1 MKKTLSFVA
10 ALFFMTLTASAQDKP
25 VVCIEDFT
33 NSSNLSA
40 SYAKQLQN
48 EIISGISATTRVT
61 IVQPSSFGKLPKDP
75 TEYENALKAK
85 GVNFILKGTLNDYT
99 TGVSESIIDKKK
111 YSTAVVSYTLS
122 LIDIETHQTVSSDTE
137 KCTYNAGSSD
147 SDALTKAIDAASDNM
162 KKYVDRHFKI
172 AGTIKALDQVD
183 PKKGAKTIY
192 ITIGSDAG
200 ITKGDIL
207 EVFAEAN
214 IAGEKANK
222 KIGEVKVN
230 EIMSGTLSLCSV
242 KNGGLEI
249 KKAFEEGTKMTVMT
263 RPKKILW
270 NEVNNKANDLL

>member
-1 MKKTLSFVA
+1 MKKILSVVA

-33 NSSNLSA
+33 NSSNLRP

-48 EIISGISATTRVT
+48 EIVSGISATTRVT

-99 TGVSESIIDKKK
+99 TGTSKSVIDGKS
-111 YSTAVVSYTLS
+111 YITAEVSYTLS
-122 LIDIETHQTVSSDTE
+122 LIDIETHLTISSDTE
-137 KCTYNAGSSD
+137 KCTYNTGSSD

-172 AGTIKALDQVD
+172 SATIKALDQVD
-183 PKKGAKTIY
+183 PKKGAKTVY

-207 EVFAEAN
+207 EVSAEVN
-214 IAGEKANK
+214 IAGEKARK

-249 KKAFEEGTKMTVMT
+249 KKAFEEGTQMTVMT
-263 RPKKILW
+263 RPKRNIFD
-270 NEVNNKANDLL
+270 KANDLLK